1 MIMKVTLYTCLAL
14 MLMASNC
21 KDATLGEVVYRIQ
34 VKNNSTQT
42 IRIAERLGFPDTIP
56 HKEMLVYTLTLG
68 KDVLLDSK
76 KKWDKVIN
84 DDIPGKK
91 LQVFVF
97 SVVKTTPQWN
107 WDSVITKY
115 QVLKRYELTADELK
129 AMNNIINYP

>member
-1 MIMKVTLYTCLAL
+1 
-14 MLMASNC
+14 
-21 KDATLGEVVYRIQ
+21 
-34 VKNNSTQT
+34 
-42 IRIAERLGFPDTIP
+42 
-56 HKEMLVYTLTLG
+56 MLVYTLTLG